1 MTSDDARNGAERKRR
16 GQRAANPANP
26 ADPEQR
32 FDALMSELE
41 TIVTSLEDGRLPLEE
56 SLALYERGMRLAKAC
71 QDRLDTAELRVRR
84 LRIVA
89 PASDEDEVEYALD
102 DFEPNGND

>member
-16 GQRAANPANP
+16 GQRAAEPAE
-26 ADPEQR
+26 PEQH
-32 FDALMSELE
+32 FDALMRELE
-41 TIVTSLEDGRLPLEE
+41 SIVTSLEDGRLPLEE

-89 PASDEDEVEYALD
+89 PASDEDATEYALD

>member
-1 MTSDDARNGAERKRR
+1 MTADDPGNGATRKRR
-16 GQRAANPANP
+16 GQRADDASA
-26 ADPEQR
+26 ADQP
-32 FDALMSELE
+32 FDTLLGELE

-56 SLALYERGMRLAKAC
+56 SLALYERGMWLAKAC

-89 PASDEDEVEYALD
+89 PVDDDAIGFALD